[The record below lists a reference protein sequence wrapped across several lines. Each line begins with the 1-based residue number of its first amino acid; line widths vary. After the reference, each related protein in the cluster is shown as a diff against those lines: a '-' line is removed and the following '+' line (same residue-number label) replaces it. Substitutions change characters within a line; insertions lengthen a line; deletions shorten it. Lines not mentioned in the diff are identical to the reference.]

1 MCYRKCPY
9 EDYFGQC
16 TVNQK
21 PYPCEEEM
29 KKYKVIL
36 DDRTFHNYDD
46 IEANSKEEALAKAYE
61 RFGNGDNGY
70 EDYEL
75 ITKNIE
81 EIK

>member
-1 MCYRKCPY
+1 
-9 EDYFGQC
+9 
-16 TVNQK
+16 
-21 PYPCEEEM
+21 M

-36 DDRTFHNYDD
+36 DDRTFHIYDD

-75 ITKNIE
+75 ITKSIE